1 MHLIEKYILVYAKDT
16 EFRNSTLLAIAF
28 FLASLV
34 CNFYAG
40 SYATREAGSSVNDL
54 ILDHLPVYNI
64 TYVFIYGTVL
74 FWTVLVLTIIYKP
87 QRIPFVVKSLSLF
100 ILVRSLFV
108 MLTHIG
114 PAVGHVVLPA
124 VNIMDDFTFGGD
136 LFFSGHTGLPFLL
149 ALIFWEELRLRVFFL
164 ITTVLFASVVL
175 LGHLHYSIDVLGA
188 VFITYTIF
196 SMAQK
201 LFKKDQLLLKNGLGV
216 SVGSSDAVVLG

>member
-1 MHLIEKYILVYAKDT
+1 MQTIEKYFLIYIKDA
-16 EFRNSTLLAIAF
+16 EFRNSTLLAIVF

-40 SYATREAGSSVNDL
+40 SYATREAGNSVSDL

-64 TYVFIYGTVL
+64 TYIFIYGTVF
-74 FWTVLVLTIIYKP
+74 FWTILVLITIYRP
-87 QRIPFVVKSLSLF
+87 QRIPFVLKSISLF

-114 PAVGHVVLPA
+114 PAAGHVVLPA

-149 ALIFWEELRLRVFFL
+149 ALIYWEDTRLRALFL
-164 ITTVLFASVVL
+164 FTTVLFASVVL
-175 LGHLHYSIDVLGA
+175 LGHIHYSIDVLGA
-188 VFITYTIF
+188 VFITHTIF
-196 SMAQK
+196 HIATKIFRKDRVLFQK
-201 LFKKDQLLLKNGLGV
+201 GLTA
-216 SVGSSDAVVLG
+216 SVRTQGLDVLS